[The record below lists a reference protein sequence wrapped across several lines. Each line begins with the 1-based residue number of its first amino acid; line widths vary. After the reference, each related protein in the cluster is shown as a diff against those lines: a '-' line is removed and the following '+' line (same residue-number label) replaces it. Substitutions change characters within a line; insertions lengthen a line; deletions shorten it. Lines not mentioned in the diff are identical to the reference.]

1 MRTGPGWW
9 RWLVSCD
16 GPGRR
21 RPTSACKSASHRG
34 RPGGP
39 PSTTQPSAGPW
50 LSPKLVTVKTRPNVL
65 PATRFPLSQASSS
78 SSLFVLITDRVQ
90 IPRPQQ
96 EHSAA
101 AHRNLRPNERE
112 PPKGAQQRVFGIADF
127 HDQNAVAAEVPPRPG
142 EDRAHRI
149 EAIGARGKPN
159 SRLVLILA
167 REFAHF
173 RAPDI
178 GRIAHDDIVTAALHR
193 VEIIRLLHP
202 DALFQFQAA
211 EIASGHFQRSC
222 GHVDGIH

>member
-1 MRTGPGWW
+1 MRTVSGSW
-9 RWLVSCD
+9 RWLVYCD
-16 GPGRR
+16 VPGRR
-21 RPTSACKSASHRG
+21 RSTSACKSASHRG
-34 RPGGP
+34 RPGGH

-78 SSLFVLITDRVQ
+78 SSLSVLITDPGQ

-142 EDRAHRI
+142 EDRPHRI

-167 REFAHF
+167 RQPAHF
-173 RAPDI
+173 RAPEI
-178 GRIAHDDIVTAALHR
+178 GRVAHDDIVTAALSGG
-193 VEIIRLLHP
+193 EINRLQHI
-202 DALFQFQAA
+202 DAVLQL
-211 EIASGHFQRSC
+211 
-222 GHVDGIH
+222 